1 MKSNVQLKYG
11 NYVAFCHFHG
21 KAVNNSGLIIKIA
34 DYICKNEEMVRKG
47 IGKIM
52 GGKVLELE
60 SERLERLRKETE
72 AKAEM
77 RGEIRG
83 EARGEE
89 RLSILIDRLIEDG
102 RNTEIQ
108 PAVRNAEI
116 RKQLYKEYGI

>member
-1 MKSNVQLKYG
+1 MDLNK
-11 NYVAFCHFHG
+11 
-21 KAVNNSGLIIKIA
+21 LIIKIA

-47 IGKIM
+47 IGKVM

-89 RLSILIDRLIEDG
+89 RLSILIDRLIEEG
-102 RNTEIQ
+102 RNEEIQ
-108 PAVRNAEI
+108 PSVRNAEI